1 MTLSALRRYPVKSCR
16 GEALDD
22 AVVEPWGLA
31 GDRRWMIVDDT
42 GAALTARTVNAMVL
56 IRPEVTE
63 SGLRLHTPGDHG
75 RPAAPIDV
83 VVPDPTVQVP
93 VRVGASFITAVPTGP
108 EVASWVSEVIGASSR
123 LVWLDDPRRRPTDQR
138 YSHTDDRVSF
148 ADGFPLLL
156 ASEESLDALN
166 ASIAATGAAATPGQ
180 GGRSPLAMTRFRPNV
195 VVSGAAAWAEDDWR
209 RIRIGEAT
217 FRAVKACERCVM
229 TTVDPET
236 AERGREPLA
245 TLARTRR
252 WDKKTWFGVNLIP
265 DVRDGDADDG
275 ATAPRIAVGDEVEVL
290 EAAAPGDGP
299 LRAPLGAS

>member
-1 MTLSALRRYPVKSCR
+1 MAMTLSALRRYPIKSCR

-42 GAALTARTVNAMVL
+42 GTALTARTVNAML
-56 IRPEVTE
+56 LLRPEVTE
-63 SGLRLHTPGDHG
+63 TGLRLHTPGDHG
-75 RPAAPIDV
+75 RPSAPMDV
-83 VVPDPTVQVP
+83 VVPDPAVQVP

-108 EVASWVSEVIGASSR
+108 EVASWICQVLGTNAR
-123 LVWLDDPRRRPTDQR
+123 LVWLDDPQRRPTDQR
-138 YSHTDDRVSF
+138 YSEADDRVSF

-156 ASEESLDALN
+156 TSEGSLADLN
-166 ASIAATGAAATPGQ
+166 EAVAGAA
-180 GGRSPLAMTRFRPNV
+180 PLAMTRFRPNV
-195 VVSGAAAWAEDDWR
+195 VISGAEAWAEDDWR

-252 WDKKTWFGVNLIP
+252 WDGKTWFGVNLIP
-265 DVRDGDADDG
+265 DVTDPSGAD
-275 ATAPRIAVGDEVEVL
+275 APRIAVGDEVEVL
-290 EAAAPGDGP
+290 ESVPPGEGP
-299 LRAPLGAS
+299 LRTPIHVH